1 MVLAASAAEMGC
13 SGPAGSTAWA
23 GRVRVASAFAGVT
36 GGVGVVAAAAA
47 GVAFTAGTL
56 ASDSSEGATA
66 QPARL
71 RARAKRVSSDRGL
84 I

>member
-1 MVLAASAAEMGC
+1 
-13 SGPAGSTAWA
+13 
-23 GRVRVASAFAGVT
+23 
-36 GGVGVVAAAAA
+36 VVAAAAA